1 MKFLVFSIY
10 SLIGFPSELEIIS
23 PWSTFAQSVPM
34 SNPPTTLLVINHL
47 SMMTM
52 VSAFFHNLLLYSS
65 RKYFNVDFPTLE
77 RSGFC
82 AEMVLGWQRKTLA
95 VEVYTNYLNVAA
107 AHMNILAHLLKFA
120 PIRKL
125 QKH

>member
-1 MKFLVFSIY
+1 
-10 SLIGFPSELEIIS
+10 
-23 PWSTFAQSVPM
+23 M
-34 SNPPTTLLVINHL
+34 SNTPTTLLVINHL

-65 RKYFNVDFPTLE
+65 RKYFNMDFPTLE

-120 PIRKL
+120 PIGKFIFKNSERVR
-125 QKH
+125 

>member
-1 MKFLVFSIY
+1 MKVKFFSIY
-10 SLIGFPSELEIIS
+10 SLIGFPSESEVIS

-65 RKYFNVDFPTLE
+65 RKYFNMDFPTLE

-82 AEMVLGWQRKTLA
+82 AEMVLGWQRKTLFK
-95 VEVYTNYLNVAA
+95 YPFISSSRIYL
-107 AHMNILAHLLKFA
+107 LLWA
-120 PIRKL
+120 PSRSL
-125 QKH
+125 